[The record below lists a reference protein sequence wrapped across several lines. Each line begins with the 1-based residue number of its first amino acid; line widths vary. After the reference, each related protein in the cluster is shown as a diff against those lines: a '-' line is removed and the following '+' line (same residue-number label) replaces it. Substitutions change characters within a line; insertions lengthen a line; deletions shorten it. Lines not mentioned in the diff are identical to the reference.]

1 MDSCTWAAASLGH
14 RRLRSFQLQI
24 GDDGGNNYHSML
36 DVVNT
41 GYRLKCDVRGDV
53 LVDGT
58 LLHPNWMSN
67 SNYLPWLAAMNLMDA
82 GSFED

>member
-1 MDSCTWAAASLGH
+1 
-14 RRLRSFQLQI
+14 
-24 GDDGGNNYHSML
+24 ML

-41 GYRLKCDVRGDV
+41 GYRLKCDVHGDV